1 MPPKRRVPSKGA
13 NKAPPRVEL
22 DEDAK
27 DQLKN
32 ELDWVT
38 TQLQLN
44 IQKAAK
50 QEQVEKLL
58 KVINTLSKFLKIII
72 NWFHF

>member
-27 DQLKN
+27 DQLRN

-38 TQLQLN
+38 TQPQFK
-44 IQKAAK
+44 IQKA
-50 QEQVEKLL
+50 
-58 KVINTLSKFLKIII
+58 
-72 NWFHF
+72 